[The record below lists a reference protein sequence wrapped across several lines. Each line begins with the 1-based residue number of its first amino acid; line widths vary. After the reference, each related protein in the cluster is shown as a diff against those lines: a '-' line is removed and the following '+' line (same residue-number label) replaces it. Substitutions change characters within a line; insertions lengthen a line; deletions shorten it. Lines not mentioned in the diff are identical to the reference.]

1 MPGSLLYLAA
11 QAASALLF
19 SPVALLCVVLPS
31 VPRARVIGIWAR
43 FNIWTLRVFC
53 GITCEVRGLENIPP
67 RPAVLLANHQSALGD
82 AVFSTGVSAAVV
94 YFESAVAVDSVFSA
108 GAWRRTARSPS
119 TAQKKSARWSS
130 C

>member
-1 MPGSLLYLAA
+1 MPGSLFYLAA

-19 SPVALLCVVLPS
+19 SPFALLCVVLPS

-67 RPAVLLANHQSALGD
+67 RPAVLLANHQSAWETLYFQL
-82 AVFSTGVSAAVV
+82 VFPPQSYILKAQLLWIPFFGWGLAANRP
-94 YFESAVAVDSVFSA
+94 VAINRA
-108 GAWRRTARSPS
+108 
-119 TAQKKSARWSS
+119 KKFARWSS